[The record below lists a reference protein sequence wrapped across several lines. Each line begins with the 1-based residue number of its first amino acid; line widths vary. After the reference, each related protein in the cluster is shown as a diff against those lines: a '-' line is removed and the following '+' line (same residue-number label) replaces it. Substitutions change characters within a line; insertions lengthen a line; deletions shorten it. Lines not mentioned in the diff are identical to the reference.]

1 MNDHPEHENSPDWLR
16 PIEDLANEQLGDG
29 HGSACDQVHPIV
41 ARWFEELM
49 QGDPP
54 PSRDAVQQA
63 VSCLATEVYYSTP
76 EEVSE
81 ALENALDEEDVLLWV
96 EQILLIGRAFE
107 GALRS
112 GELDDL

>member
-1 MNDHPEHENSPDWLR
+1 MSDHPDHEDSPHWLR

-29 HGSACDQVHPIV
+29 SACEQVHPIV
-41 ARWFEELM
+41 ARWFEQLM

-54 PSRDAVQQA
+54 LSRDAVQQA

-76 EEVSE
+76 EEVAE
-81 ALENALDEEDVLLWV
+81 ALESTLDEEDVILWV

-107 GALRS
+107 CALRQ

>member
-1 MNDHPEHENSPDWLR
+1 MSDHHDHEDSPDWLR

-29 HGSACDQVHPIV
+29 SACEQVHPIV
-41 ARWFEELM
+41 ARWFERLM
-49 QGDPP
+49 EGEPP
-54 PSRDAVQQA
+54 SSRDAVQQA

-76 EEVSE
+76 EEVVE
-81 ALENALDEEDVLLWV
+81 VLESALDEEDVILWV

-107 GALRS
+107 SGLRK

>member
-1 MNDHPEHENSPDWLR
+1 MSNHPDHENSPDWLQ
-16 PIEDLANEQLGDG
+16 PIEDLANEQLGE
-29 HGSACDQVHPIV
+29 GSACEQVHPIV
-41 ARWFEELM
+41 VRWFEQLM

-54 PSRDAVQQA
+54 LSRDAVQQA

-76 EEVSE
+76 EEVAE
-81 ALENALDEEDVLLWV
+81 ALESTLDEEDVILWV

-107 GALRS
+107 SSLRQ

>member
-1 MNDHPEHENSPDWLR
+1 MSDHPDHENSPDWLR
-16 PIEDLANEQLGDG
+16 PIEDLANEQLG

-41 ARWFEELM
+41 ARWFEQLM

-54 PSRDAVQQA
+54 LSRDAVQQA

-76 EEVSE
+76 EEVAE
-81 ALENALDEEDVLLWV
+81 GLENTLDEDDVILWV

-107 GALRS
+107 CALRR